1 MKSDDDAL
9 KDAAFRASVTAL
21 SSNIVAYG
29 KELLDLDENENLGW
43 SDAGEPACIRISTG
57 QALVFPVLCID
68 DAALDGR
75 TPKVALD
82 TMGRAFDILAFART
96 WKAAGTKA
104 PPVGLIGTSNLTL
117 AVIETFGIN
126 PQALAD
132 QVWEVGKI
140 SPRYSEVL
148 QWRSAGERN
157 KLIAKE
163 FETYTIRD
171 LPKWSPW
178 MAGYSSLTFIAIE
191 AVKLGEG
198 VVIQWAPQRPE
209 MIEVRLDTS
218 LPAAVVMGL
227 PGKSFPDVLDHP
239 LAKRIEAKVVQVQQ
253 LKASTRI
260 KLRMQDTGPKKLG
273 EDPLPLEV
281 YQQQRRKLA
290 GARQRLQ
297 AYTLGQ
303 LTPPVETPDRSLVD
317 SNGENLGIPGGKG

>member
-21 SSNIVAYG
+21 SENIVAYG
-29 KELLDLDENENLGW
+29 RELLDLDETEDLGW
-43 SDAGEPACIRISTG
+43 SRSGEPACIRISTG

-117 AVIETFGIN
+117 AVIETFRIDS
-126 PQALAD
+126 QALAD

-140 SPRYSEVL
+140 SPRYSEVSH
-148 QWRSAGERN
+148 WRSGGERN
-157 KLIAKE
+157 KLISKDY
-163 FETYTIRD
+163 ETYSVRS
-171 LPKWSPW
+171 LPFRSPW
-178 MAGYSSLTFIAIE
+178 MAGYCSLTFVAIE
-191 AVKLGEG
+191 AVKLGED

-209 MIEVRLDTS
+209 IIEVRLNS
-218 LPAAVVMGL
+218 LLPAAVVVGL
-227 PGKSFPDVLDHP
+227 RGKAFSDVLDHP
-239 LAKRIEAKVVQVQQ
+239 LAKRIEAEVVQVQQ

-260 KLRMQDTGPKKLG
+260 RLRMLDTSPKKLG

-281 YQQQRRKLA
+281 YRQQRQKLA
-290 GARQRLQ
+290 EARKRLQ

-303 LTPPVETPDRSLVD
+303 LTPPVETPDKGIVD
-317 SNGENLGIPGGKG
+317 ISVDKLGI